1 MAGACTWRSRG
12 RVRAPEW
19 DPSSP
24 TEPALALP
32 LQEAHIAIE
41 CRALVIPELIADR
54 VLAQRGL
61 HGEAAGGRDEAQRV
75 EVGRKDQRFRILPGW
90 RVHGVRNPELG
101 RRLAIRTEF
110 DAAVLGHEAERAG
123 QPPGWRRPGIPR
135 RAGGRD
141 EHVIYP
147 PPPHVPR
154 RPHR

>member
-1 MAGACTWRSRG
+1 MAGACTLQSEG
-12 RVRAPEW
+12 RVRAPEV
-19 DPSSP
+19 DPSSAS
-24 TEPALALP
+24 EPALALP

-41 CRALVIPELIADR
+41 CRALVIPELIAVR

-110 DAAVLGHEAERAG
+110 DAAGIRPWQERVRP
-123 QPPGWRRPGIPR
+123 PPG
-135 RAGGRD
+135 
-141 EHVIYP
+141 
-147 PPPHVPR
+147 
-154 RPHR
+154 

>member
-12 RVRAPEW
+12 RVPAPEW

-32 LQEAHIAIE
+32 FQEAHIAIE

-75 EVGRKDQRFRILPGW
+75 EVGRKDQRFRVLPRW
-90 RVHGVRNPELG
+90 RVHGARNPELR
-101 RRLAIRTEF
+101 RRLAIRAEF
-110 DAAVLGHEAERAG
+110 DAAVMSEPNEG
-123 QPPGWRRPGIPR
+123 
-135 RAGGRD
+135 GGRD
-141 EHVIYP
+141 HGRGSLGIVSRSDP
-147 PPPHVPR
+147 SGRVGLNR
-154 RPHR
+154 TS